1 LDKARQRKLEA
12 RQRRRDSLANFGAVS
27 QEPKEVLDNG
37 VIDKNLNKSVEKNN
51 VVKDKRISVQAL
63 KERNRKMNLIGIK
76 KPNIKGKEKK
86 NG

>member
-1 LDKARQRKLEA
+1 MDKARKRKLEA

-51 VVKDKRISVQAL
+51 AIKDKSVSVKAL
-63 KERNRKMNLIGIK
+63 RERNKKMNLSGIK